1 MTSVFLKGEFV
12 CTFTGL
18 CDIVSEDFV
27 IVPYCLNSMGAQ
39 GGGGLRK
46 YKRYK
51 KISNPYKLTF
61 FIINVI

>member
-39 GGGGLRK
+39 GGGVSESIRDT
-46 YKRYK
+46 KRFQ
-51 KISNPYKLTF
+51 IR
-61 FIINVI
+61 IN